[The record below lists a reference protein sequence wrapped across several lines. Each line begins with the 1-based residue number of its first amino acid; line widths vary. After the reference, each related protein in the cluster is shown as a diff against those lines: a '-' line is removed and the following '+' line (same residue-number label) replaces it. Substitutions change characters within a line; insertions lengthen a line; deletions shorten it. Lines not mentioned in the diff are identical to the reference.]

1 MTEESSYSHELVKLL
16 EKGAQ
21 AFAEKQYEKSVEYYS
36 EACEKSNLLT
46 GRDDPDL
53 LFLYAKSLFEN
64 AVSKSEVF
72 GGQNNQEEK
81 AEETEDDN
89 GMFQFNEQLAEN
101 EEYEEE
107 SEQEKEEQ
115 EEDEQSHVQEHEQ
128 GEEGEEQTDFE
139 VSWEILDLTRTL
151 YEEQLN
157 TLQDEQLE
165 TPYLDSDKKDIK
177 EISSPFV
184 AIKKKLSEVYDLLG
198 EISLETENFSQAAQ
212 DFTTLANL
220 RTELYPFSS
229 RLVSEAYYKLSLAS
243 EFNTGEAGS
252 SATAVEAMEK
262 SLKSI
267 KERYELSDQEKD
279 ESLLQEMEQRL
290 DELRKGDAAIR
301 EEKKRIMMGILGEG
315 DGTEIKATPKSVPVN
330 DLTGMV
336 KKRKQPGGKAVT
348 KKAKTSK

>member
-1 MTEESSYSHELVKLL
+1 MTEESSYSQELVKLL

-46 GRDDPDL
+46 GNDDPDL

-64 AVSKSEVF
+64 AVSKSEVL
-72 GGQNNQEEK
+72 GAQNNQDEK

-89 GMFQFNEQLAEN
+89 GMFHFNEQLAEN
-101 EEYEEE
+101 EEDEE
-107 SEQEKEEQ
+107 SEQEPEQ
-115 EEDEQSHVQEHEQ
+115 GQKEQSHEQEKEQ
-128 GEEGEEQTDFE
+128 GEESEEQTDFE

-151 YEEQLN
+151 YEEKLSS
-157 TLQDEQLE
+157 LQDENLK

-252 SATAVEAMEK
+252 STTAVEAMEK

-267 KERYELSDQEKD
+267 KERYELPDEERD

-290 DELRKGDAAIR
+290 DDLRKGDAAIQ
-301 EEKKRIMMGILGEG
+301 EEKKRIMMGILGES
-315 DGTEIKATPKSVPVN
+315 DGTEIKATPKTVPVN

-336 KKRKQPGGKAVT
+336 KKRKQPGGKVVT
-348 KKAKTSK
+348 KKTKISK

>member
-1 MTEESSYSHELVKLL
+1 MTEQSSYSQELVKLL

-46 GRDDPDL
+46 GNDDPDL

-64 AVSKSEVF
+64 AVSKSEVL
-72 GGQNNQEEK
+72 GAQNNQDEK

-101 EEYEEE
+101 EEDEEG
-107 SEQEKEEQ
+107 SEQEQEEQ
-115 EEDEQSHVQEHEQ
+115 EQEESHEQEQEQ

-151 YEEQLN
+151 YEEKLN
-157 TLQDEQLE
+157 SLQDEQLVK
-165 TPYLDSDKKDIK
+165 PYLESDKKDIQ
-177 EISSPFV
+177 EITSPLV
-184 AIKKKLSEVYDLLG
+184 AIKRKLSEVYDLLG

-267 KERYELSDQEKD
+267 KERYELPDEEKD

-290 DELRKGDAAIR
+290 DDLRKGDAAIQ
-301 EEKKRIMMGILGEG
+301 EEKKKIMMGILGES
-315 DGTEIKATPKSVPVN
+315 DGTEIKATPKTVPVN

-336 KKRKQPGGKAVT
+336 KKRKQPGGKVVS
-348 KKAKTSK
+348 KKVKSNK

>member
-1 MTEESSYSHELVKLL
+1 MAEESNYSQELVKLL

-46 GRDDPDL
+46 GSDDPDL

-64 AVSKSEVF
+64 AVSKSEVL
-72 GGQNNQEEK
+72 GGQNNQDEK

-101 EEYEEE
+101 EEDEEE
-107 SEQEKEEQ
+107 SEQELEQGQEEHSHEQ
-115 EEDEQSHVQEHEQ
+115 EEEQ
-128 GEEGEEQTDFE
+128 GEESEEQTDFE

-151 YEEQLN
+151 YEEKLSS
-157 TLQDEQLE
+157 LQDEQLKK
-165 TPYLDSDKKDIK
+165 PYLDSDKKDIK

-252 SATAVEAMEK
+252 SSTAVEAMEK

-267 KERYELSDQEKD
+267 KEGYELPDEERD

-290 DELRKGDAAIR
+290 DDLRKGDAAIQ
-301 EEKKRIMMGILGEG
+301 EEKKKIMMGILGET
-315 DGTEIKATPKSVPVN
+315 DGTEIKATPKTVPVN

-336 KKRKQPGGKAVT
+336 KKRKQPGGKVVT
-348 KKAKTSK
+348 KKTKTSK

>member
-1 MTEESSYSHELVKLL
+1 MTEESSYSQELVKLL

-46 GRDDPDL
+46 GNDDPDL

-64 AVSKSEVF
+64 AVSKSEVL
-72 GGQNNQEEK
+72 GGQNNQDEK

-89 GMFQFNEQLAEN
+89 GMFHFNEQLAEN
-101 EEYEEE
+101 EEDEE
-107 SEQEKEEQ
+107 SEQEPEQ
-115 EEDEQSHVQEHEQ
+115 GQKEQSHEQEKEQ
-128 GEEGEEQTDFE
+128 GEESEEQTDFE

-151 YEEQLN
+151 YEEKLSS
-157 TLQDEQLE
+157 LQDEHLK

-252 SATAVEAMEK
+252 STTAVEAMEK

-267 KERYELSDQEKD
+267 KERYELPDEERD

-290 DELRKGDAAIR
+290 DDLRKGDAAIQ
-301 EEKKRIMMGILGEG
+301 EEKKRIMMGILGES
-315 DGTEIKATPKSVPVN
+315 DGTEIKATPKTVPVN

-336 KKRKQPGGKAVT
+336 KKRKQPGAKVVT
-348 KKAKTSK
+348 KKTKISK